1 MSKRIP
7 YFFFFLLIL
16 ANQVQATISLPRLIS
31 DGMILQ
37 RNEKVKI
44 WGWASPGE
52 EVAFTFNQKTWNT
65 TADKDGKWSFS
76 LLPQKAGGP
85 YVFKFSGSNE
95 LAVKDI
101 YFGDVWLCS
110 GQSNMELTM
119 ERVKEKYHEEV
130 TNASN
135 NLIRQFLVPDLFDFQ
150 QSFEDLEDGSWV
162 SVTPESI
169 MGFTAVGYFFAKSIQ
184 EKTGAPVGL
193 INAALGGSPVESW
206 MSESALKPF
215 PESYQELQKFKDDAL
230 IARIR
235 QEDRDRSD
243 QWYREI
249 NAKDKGLKNNQP
261 QWIGEDYP
269 DGDWEDYEIPGF
281 WADQSIGDMN
291 GVIWFRKKV
300 VVPESMT
307 GKVAKLWMG
316 RIVDQDFVYL
326 NGKMVGTTGYQYPP
340 RRYPLEPG
348 ALKAG
353 ENTIAIRVIN
363 NAGSG
368 GFVFDKPYYIAT
380 DTDTLSLE
388 GTWKAKVGGTME
400 RLVGQT
406 FIRWK
411 PGGLYNKM
419 IHPLHNYAIKGAIWY
434 QGESNAGNPHD
445 YQEKLSTM
453 ITDWRE
459 RWGLGDFPFIIVQLA
474 NFLESHP
481 EPTESNWAEL
491 RQQQL
496 QTLEVDN
503 TGLAVIIDVGEGN
516 DIHPLNKKT
525 VGDRLGA
532 WAGKLAYGEKKAP
545 VSPLPGKETFRG
557 NQVVIQFEYAPNGL
571 VAKGGTEI
579 KHLAISG
586 NGKDFVWAKSR
597 IEGNKLFVWHE
608 SIQEPVAVR
617 YAWADNP
624 ETANLYSAEGVPVT
638 PFGVEKD
645 DSK

>member
-1 MSKRIP
+1 MSKRMP
-7 YFFFFLLIL
+7 FLTLL
-16 ANQVQATISLPRLIS
+16 LLLFLSQVDAKITLPRLIS

-37 RNEKVKI
+37 RDETIKV
-44 WGWASPGE
+44 WGWAEPGE
-52 EVAFTFNQKTWNT
+52 DVQFTFNDKTRT
-65 TADKDGKWSFS
+65 TVADTDGSWSFS

-85 YVFKFSGSNE
+85 YLFRFSGTNE
-95 LAVKDI
+95 LEVRDI

-130 TNASN
+130 ANANN
-135 NLIRQFLVPDLFDFQ
+135 NLIRQFLVPDQFDFKK
-150 QSFEDLEDGSWV
+150 SFEDLDEGSWV
-162 SVTPESI
+162 SVTPKTI

-184 EKTGAPVGL
+184 KKTGAPVGL

-206 MSESALKPF
+206 MSEASLKPF
-215 PESYQELQKFKDDAL
+215 PESYQELQKFKDDDL

-243 QWYREI
+243 KWYREI
-249 NAKDKGLKNNQP
+249 NTKDQGLRNNQP
-261 QWIGEDYP
+261 QWIGSDYS
-269 DGDWEDYEIPGF
+269 DDDWTDYEIPGF

-291 GVIWFRKKV
+291 GVIWFRKKIQ
-300 VVPESMT
+300 VPESMT

-326 NGKMVGTTGYQYPP
+326 NGQMVGTTGYQYPP

-348 ALKAG
+348 VLKAG

-363 NAGSG
+363 SAGSG

-380 DTDTLSLE
+380 EEDTLSLE
-388 GTWKAKVGGTME
+388 GTWKAKVGGTMD

-434 QGESNAGNPHD
+434 QGESNAGSPHD

-453 ITDWRE
+453 IGDWRD
-459 RWGLGDFPFIIVQLA
+459 RWGQGDFPFIIVQLA

-496 QTLEVDN
+496 QTLDVRN
-503 TGLAVIIDVGEGN
+503 TGLAVIIDVGEWN
-516 DIHPLNKKT
+516 DIHPLDKKT

-532 WAGKLAYGEKKAP
+532 WAGKLAYGEKDAA
-545 VSPLPGKETFRG
+545 VSPVPKKESFKKDE
-557 NQVVIQFEYAPNGL
+557 VVIQFDYAPRGL
-571 VAKGGTEI
+571 IAKGGERVR
-579 KHLAISG
+579 HLAISE
-586 NGKDFVWAKSR
+586 NGKDFVWAQSR
-597 IEGNKLFVWHE
+597 IEGNTLVVWHD
-608 SIQEPVAVR
+608 SIEEPVAVR

-624 ETANLYSAEGVPVT
+624 DTANLYSAEGVPVT
-638 PFGVEKD
+638 PFEVAKESTK
-645 DSK
+645 